1 MISIWLIICILGNV
15 MDIDVIIDIEDL
27 FIIIFNGDIIVF
39 SLIIKVFLYYLI
51 CCIYNK

>member
-39 SLIIKVFLYYLI
+39 SLIIKVLVFLLFNMLYL
-51 CCIYNK
+51 